1 MNNAII
7 KKIYFLSKPCT
18 DFFMFGITLITITL
32 VQLNLIHLS
41 LFSALFLLFGVQK
54 EMGKNSMPWPGFEPG
69 LSRPQRE
76 VLTTIRSRLDEGRPN
91 ISHTQR
97 SLRFASRATFTY
109 FAYSSTLRTRSLH
122 NNPIQHHH
130 HHMNYDEHAIL
141 ARKPTNNK
149 NNKTWSIF
157 FFKMPLFYY
166 CCKKWDLRWN
176 ELI

>member
-76 VLTTIRSRLDEGRPN
+76 VLTTIRSRLDGGKPN

-109 FAYSSTLRTRSLH
+109 FAYSSPSHTTT
-122 NNPIQHHH
+122 IQHH
-130 HHMNYDEHAIL
+130 MNMNMQFSRESQQTTRTTKPDPYFFQDAVIL
-141 ARKPTNNK
+141 
-149 NNKTWSIF
+149 
-157 FFKMPLFYY
+157 L
-166 CCKKWDLRWN
+166 L
-176 ELI
+176 L